1 MDKIFLID
9 AYALIYRSY
18 YALLGSN
25 FYSTQMQMN
34 TGTVH
39 GFMNTL
45 HEVISKEQP
54 THIGVAFDHGKT
66 FRHEAYPPYKAQR
79 QETPEDIKAAVPVIK
94 ELLSAMNIPVL
105 QADGFEADDVIG
117 AVASLLGNDG
127 NEKDKDENGQTTDR
141 QIFMLTPDKDYGQLV
156 SKNVFMYKPRFKG
169 GYDVLGEKE
178 ICEKY
183 SISSPKQ
190 VVDILALMG
199 DSADNFPG
207 CPGVGEKTAVKLIS
221 EWGNCENIIEH
232 AEEIKGALG
241 KKVREHIEDI
251 RISKF
256 LAKICTDIPEVNENL
271 PTLLSD
277 MECREWNTDELARQ
291 LDLLELRQIKR
302 KFLAYRKEDDRH
314 NANAAEGNT
323 EETVEEKIISGY
335 DLFGEPI
342 YKTVKVKKINIPT
355 PPSGQK
361 EENIAVKTE
370 VTLPAFTTELIDNEQ
385 RVKELCDFILT
396 TKSFGFHLEA
406 TSSAPMT
413 AEIIS
418 LTLVSGDKTYFL
430 PLSPERQE
438 AERTLAMLRPIFE
451 NESIEKIGHDLK
463 AKIILLH
470 RYGIALRGT
479 LWDVMIAHYLLE
491 CGLNP
496 KHTVNDIAFDS
507 FKYIP
512 ANFEEIKKTI
522 REEMKAEGK
531 KVPYLRDMTLRGFPE
546 EKAMAYCTERAFI
559 VTASWNIFRRRLEE
573 TEGMWHIFN
582 DIEMPL
588 MEVLCDMELT
598 GIAIDLDALREV
610 SRVFNERL
618 AAHEQKIYELA
629 GEEFTLTNPKKL
641 GIILFEKLR
650 LMEKPKKT
658 KTGQYATGEEILTP
672 LRKKHP
678 IINEILEY
686 KGLKKLI
693 NTYVD
698 ALPLLVNKETGRIHT
713 TFNQCVTTTGRL
725 SSSDPNL
732 QNIPVRGEDG
742 KEIRRCFIPLTSLPF
757 STPENTVTDI
767 PENNDGTAVTTKE
780 KNTSETKRNL
790 FFSAD
795 YSQIELRV
803 MAHLSNDE
811 RMIEAFRNGT
821 DIHRATA
828 ATVYHKPFDEVTP
841 EERSKAKRADFGII
855 YGITQFGLAQNMG
868 IERSEAK
875 ELMNGFFLTFP
886 KIQDFMENRK
896 EEARRKE
903 YAETMFHRR
912 RYLRLIT
919 SGNGTE
925 RALAEREAMN
935 SPVQGTAADII
946 KIAMV
951 RIFRRFREENLH
963 SKMLLQVHDELNFS
977 VLPEEKE
984 KVQKIVLEEMQSAV
998 QLSVPLI
1005 ADYGWGDNWLEAH

>member
-1 MDKIFLID
+1 MEKIFLID

-18 YALLGSN
+18 YALLNSN

-34 TGTVH
+34 TGTIH

-45 HEVISKEQP
+45 HEVLSKEKP
-54 THIGVAFDHGKT
+54 THVGVAFDHGKT

-94 ELLSAMNIPVL
+94 DLLTAMNIPIL
-105 QADGFEADDVIG
+105 QIDGFEADDIIG
-117 AVASLLGNDG
+117 ALATQLDKENTDETA
-127 NEKDKDENGQTTDR
+127 EK

-156 SKNVFMYKPRFKG
+156 TENVFMYKPRFKG

-183 SISSPKQ
+183 SISSAKQ
-190 VVDILALMG
+190 VIDILALMG

-207 CPGVGEKTAVKLIS
+207 CPGVGEKTAVKLIN
-221 EWGNCENIIEH
+221 EWGNCENLIEH
-232 AEEIKGALG
+232 ASEVKGALG
-241 KKVREHIEDI
+241 KKVQEHIEDI

-256 LAKICTDIPEVNENL
+256 LAEIRTDIPEISDNL
-271 PTLLSD
+271 PTLLRN
-277 MECREWNTDELARQ
+277 MEYGEWDVQELTRQ
-291 LDLLELRQIKR
+291 LDLLELRQIKK
-302 KFLAYRKEDDRH
+302 KFLAIANGDDKE
-314 NANAAEGNT
+314 ASLSAEDPNS
-323 EETVEEKIISGY
+323 ETIEAKVVTGY

-342 YKTVKVKKINIPT
+342 YKTVKVKKINTST
-355 PPSGQK
+355 PPSGQVQ
-361 EENIAVKTE
+361 ENIARNTGLS
-370 VTLPAFTTELIDNEQ
+370 LPPYTAELIETEEQ
-385 RVKELCDFILT
+385 TKNVCDFILT
-396 TKSFGFHLEA
+396 TESVGFHLE
-406 TSSAPMT
+406 TTISAPMT
-413 AEIIS
+413 AEIVS
-418 LTLVSGDKTYFL
+418 LTLVSGSKTYFIPL
-430 PLSPERQE
+430 PSERRE
-438 AERTLAMLRPIFE
+438 AERRLAILEPIFS
-451 NESIEKIGHDLK
+451 NERIEKVGHDLK
-463 AKIILLH
+463 AKMILLH
-470 RYGIALRGT
+470 RYGITMRGT
-479 LWDVMIAHYLLE
+479 MRDVMIAHYLLE

-496 KHTVNDIAFDS
+496 KHTINDIAFDC
-507 FKYIP
+507 FKHTP
-512 ANFEEIKKTI
+512 ANFEELKKVI

-531 KVPYLRDMTLRGFPE
+531 KAPYLRDMTLRDFPV
-546 EKAMAYCTERAFI
+546 EKAMAYATERAFI
-559 VTASWNIFRRRLEE
+559 ATASWTIFEKRLKE
-573 TEGMWHIFN
+573 TEGQWHIFN

-598 GIAIDLDALREV
+598 GIAIDLDALKEV

-698 ALPLLVNKETGRIHT
+698 ALPLLVNPETGRIHT

-732 QNIPVRGEDG
+732 QNIPVRNEDG
-742 KEIRRCFIPLTSLPF
+742 KEIRKCFIPLQGNSEIVTRGTFKNS
-757 STPENTVTDI
+757 SPED
-767 PENNDGTAVTTKE
+767 AK
-780 KNTSETKRNL
+780 NL

-811 RMIEAFRNGT
+811 RMVSAFRNGE

-828 ATVYHKPFDEVTP
+828 ATVYHKQPEEVTP

-855 YGITQFGLAQNMG
+855 YGITQFGLAQNMS

-875 ELMNGFFLTFP
+875 QLMDGFFVTFP
-886 KIQDFMENRK
+886 KIRDFMEECK
-896 EEARRKE
+896 EKARQKE
-903 YAETMFHRR
+903 YAETMLLRR

-951 RIFRRFREENLH
+951 RIFRRFREERLQ

-984 KVQKIVLEEMQSAV
+984 HVERIVVEEMQSAAK
-998 QLSVPLI
+998 LSVPLI
-1005 ADYGWGDNWLEAH
+1005 ADFGWGANWLEAH

>member
-1 MDKIFLID
+1 MKKIFLVD

-18 YALLGSN
+18 YALLNSN
-25 FYSTQMQMN
+25 FYSTQLQMN

-45 HEVISKEQP
+45 HEVITKEQP

-94 ELLSAMNIPVL
+94 ELLTAMNIPIMQV
-105 QADGFEADDVIG
+105 DGFEADDVIG
-117 AVASLLGNDG
+117 AVATQLDKAQDSLNP
-127 NEKDKDENGQTTDR
+127 DK
-141 QIFMLTPDKDYGQLV
+141 QIFLLTPDKDYGQLV
-156 SKNVFMYKPRFKG
+156 SDSVFMYKPRFKG

-190 VVDILALMG
+190 VVDLLALMG

-207 CPGVGEKTAVKLIS
+207 CPGVGEKTAIKLIR
-221 EWGNCENIIEH
+221 EWDSCENLIEH
-232 AEEIKGALG
+232 AADIKGALG
-241 KKVREHIEDI
+241 RKVQEHVEDI

-256 LAKICTDIPEVNENL
+256 LARICTDIPEITDTL
-271 PTLLSD
+271 PTLLHD
-277 MECREWNTDELARQ
+277 MECREWNTAELARQ

-302 KFLAYRKEDDRH
+302 KFLALATGDDKDLP
-314 NANAAEGNT
+314 AES
-323 EETVEEKIISGY
+323 EETVTEEKTVTGY

-342 YKTVKVKKINIPT
+342 YSTVKVKKINVPT
-355 PPSGQK
+355 PPTERK
-361 EENIAVKTE
+361 EEKIAEKTE
-370 VTLPAFTTELIDNEQ
+370 VTLPHYTSELIENETQ
-385 RVKELCDFILT
+385 LKEVCDFILT
-396 TKSFGFHLEA
+396 TETFGFHLET

-413 AEIIS
+413 AEIVS
-418 LTLVSGDKTYFL
+418 LTLVSGKKTWHL
-430 PLSPERQE
+430 PLPEEREE
-438 AERTLAMLRPIFE
+438 AERLLAILSPIFGDE
-451 NESIEKIGHDLK
+451 KIEKTGHDLK
-463 AKIILLH
+463 AKMIVLH
-470 RYGIALRGT
+470 RYGIPLRGT
-479 LWDVMIAHYLLE
+479 LRDVMIAHYILK

-496 KHTVNDIAFDS
+496 KHTIDTIAFDC
-507 FKYIP
+507 FRHTP
-512 ANFEEIKKTI
+512 ANFDELKKEV
-522 REEMKAEGK
+522 RERMKEEGK
-531 KVPYLRDMTLRGFPE
+531 KVPYLRDMTLRDFPVSE
-546 EKAMAYCTERAFI
+546 AMAYSTERAFA
-559 VTASWNIFRRRLEE
+559 VTASWDIFRRRLEE
-573 TEGMWHIFN
+573 TPGQWHLFN
-582 DIEMPL
+582 DMEMPL
-588 MEVLCDMELT
+588 MEVLADMELT
-598 GIAIDLDALREV
+598 GISLDLDALKEV
-610 SRVFNERL
+610 SRTFNERL
-618 AAHEQKIYELA
+618 AAHEQRIYELA

-650 LMEKPKKT
+650 LVEKPKKT

-742 KEIRRCFIPLTSLPF
+742 KEIRRCFIPLPSPA
-757 STPENTVTDI
+757 PEH
-767 PENNDGTAVTTKE
+767 DGKATADGNGGDSAE
-780 KNTSETKRNL
+780 KRKNL

-811 RMIEAFRNGT
+811 RMTEAFRNGT

-828 ATVYHKPFDEVTP
+828 ATVYHKQLDEVTP
-841 EERSKAKRADFGII
+841 DERSKAKRADFGII

-875 ELMNGFFLTFP
+875 ELMNGFFITFP
-886 KIQDFMENRK
+886 RIQDFMERCK
-896 EEARRKE
+896 EEARQKE
-903 YAETMFHRR
+903 YAETMFGRR
-912 RYLRLIT
+912 RYLRLMT

-946 KIAMV
+946 KIAMI
-951 RIFRRFREENLH
+951 RIFRRFREEGLR

-977 VLPEEKE
+977 VLPEEKDR
-984 KVQKIVLEEMQSAV
+984 VQQIVIEDMQAAAT
-998 QLSVPLI
+998 LSVPLI